1 MALKEENRHVL
12 TGFVPSKYC
21 PSEKRL
27 RTLALRQLEWALAEG
42 QASVSELLKVL
53 SLSEDKKE
61 DGVSLLPDGWR
72 IDAKDA

>member
-12 TGFVPSKYC
+12 ADFVPSKCC

-42 QASVSELLKVL
+42 QANVSELLKVL

-61 DGVSLLPDGWR
+61 SVSLLPDGWR
-72 IDAKDA
+72 VDTRKA